1 SSVITLVGMD
11 EPGWDFYNPVLGP
24 PWEPFEPPPNWKAL
38 DFEVPDNDWGHDA
51 AGLFAY
57 NPAERPLPAPVNTV
71 LSGGAISSYFRFPF
85 EFGASPVGARALF
98 RPVIADGA
106 AIYLN
111 GEEVYRYNLP
121 PGPVNAYI
129 GPSNSI
135 DAPVDLGAFSLPQTK
150 LRYGTNVFAGELH
163 GYGSNDNSLVFGV
176 ELNARIL
183 SWARGPVLITSGPDD
198 LTVREGD
205 TAQFTFA
212 GVGAREIQ
220 WQTNGVPVEG
230 VQSDTLLLNRV
241 ALDWDGMLVRVLA
254 QNET

>member
-1 SSVITLVGMD
+1 MIAHVGLAQGSL
-11 EPGWDFYNPVLGP
+11 ERPGLGVGAKQNRLFRPVDPVREAGIIDL
-24 PWEPFEPPPNWKAL
+24 F
-38 DFEVPDNDWGHDA
+38 HDA

-85 EFGASPVGARALF
+85 EFGASPVGARAFF
-98 RPVIADGA
+98 RPILADGA
-106 AIYLN
+106 VIYLN

-183 SWARGPVLITSGPDD
+183 SRARGPVL
-198 LTVREGD
+198 
-205 TAQFTFA
+205 
-212 GVGAREIQ
+212 
-220 WQTNGVPVEG
+220 NG
-230 VQSDTLLLNRV
+230 
-241 ALDWDGMLVRVLA
+241 
-254 QNET
+254 